1 MQTWR
6 YCIKRTVLNTCA
18 SIDTLANVIIPI
30 EMVFAFPSSFW
41 FWKKKET
48 IGNKLLLHDYHGTFS
63 KAFTLGS
70 PHFLEMFW
78 LILMLIS
85 VGALLA
91 GLAEVSYNMALWH
104 KSSNS
109 TSKEKKKYHLNS
121 DQGPNSAYNRV
132 PETPVPAQHR
142 EQQGP
147 RDSTAVRLPPTAAKS
162 KKMAPTCP
170 ASGLQGVLQRVSLM
184 GLLHINN

>member
-6 YCIKRTVLNTCA
+6 YCIKRTVLDTCA

-91 GLAEVSYNMALWH
+91 DLAEVSCNMALWH

-109 TSKEKKKYHLNS
+109 ISKEKKKYHLNS
-121 DQGPNSAYNRV
+121 DQGPNPAYNK
-132 PETPVPAQHR
+132 TPRNSCA
-142 EQQGP
+142 
-147 RDSTAVRLPPTAAKS
+147 STA
-162 KKMAPTCP
+162 
-170 ASGLQGVLQRVSLM
+170 QGAT
-184 GLLHINN
+184 GP